1 MKEKVLLTVSGHA
14 IDFLLGE
21 FFSGVGGGLGCVGN
35 GGGGRFLTCGG
46 TPFLV
51 LWPLWFENGS

>member
-21 FFSGVGGGLGCVGN
+21 FFSGVGGGLGCVGS
-35 GGGGRFLTCGG
+35 GGGGKIPYMWRHNVFG
-46 TPFLV
+46 FMAAV
-51 LWPLWFENGS
+51 V